1 MDELVFA
8 PDSAGGFLGRW
19 GSAWSRSRSR
29 QARSPVLRKG
39 ERVEPQAWL
48 GFALFGGLGLVL
60 AFLVYGDA
68 RAVVVHDGRVELRY
82 AWPRPS
88 TEIAIAQIKVARV
101 VYAGTKRPSP
111 HLEVEL
117 HDGTKYTGEGSSQHA
132 RVHAIVALIETLRR
146 SELFTPTRAGCA
158 RSARSGSRRCRR
170 EICSTFAS
178 RQSCST

>member
-8 PDSAGGFLGRW
+8 PDSAGGFLGLM
-19 GSAWSRSRSR
+19 GLGMVAL
-29 QARSPVLRKG
+29 AIAGALLVLRKG

-48 GFALFGGLGLVL
+48 GFALFGGLGLAL

-68 RAVVVHDGRVELRY
+68 RAVVVHDGRVDLRY

-88 TEIAIAQIKVARV
+88 TEIPIAQIKAARV

-111 HLEVEL
+111 HLELEL
-117 HDGTKYTGEGSSQHA
+117 QDGTKYTGEGSSEHA

-146 SELFTPTRAGCA
+146 E
-158 RSARSGSRRCRR
+158 
-170 EICSTFAS
+170 
-178 RQSCST
+178 